1 MSEETKEIIPGDN
14 KILHY
19 VLHML
24 LTLAVA
30 AGVAWF
36 SNEII
41 LESAWD
47 KNYFYCAG
55 ILLVVIALCCLLEKN
70 KIYGSVRTVGILLAC
85 FIVSGLLLL
94 LSDYYVNLPIWLLG
108 GLVAAALV
116 DRNIGM
122 LYLYYFVFHAIY
134 LEQNVM
140 HGLVFHLVAATLIAF
155 FIPKMKTFLGMF
167 YLMAFSACVV
177 ITGSVIHNKM
187 SIDDSLLL
195 DTFYIL
201 CTYLVCIFVTM
212 LLVKWT
218 GDKKQQ
224 QDDPDETSDYE
235 YLNLLA
241 RETAE
246 QDAVIAEAIT
256 KQIPATQEIIIDY
269 APYCDEKSE
278 LLLELR
284 AKNKST
290 YAQALLVGKLASEIA
305 KSIGLND
312 MLTKAAGLYKKI
324 GKIKENN
331 DENTTMEIAKEHSF
345 PEPLISLLDQL
356 NHNRIEQK
364 EAALL
369 LITDGVISYYT
380 IVRHVQ
386 KTDISVEKIVDTIV
400 SKKIFQGEFNESGLS
415 MQECFLLREKLI
427 DLLKS
432 QDKKRAAN

>member
-1 MSEETKEIIPGDN
+1 MK
-14 KILHY
+14 KWILSL
-19 VLHML
+19 VMMCAF
-24 LTLAVA
+24 LAVLAGCGSSEDSSGDGEENKTLRVLTNA
-30 AGVAWF
+30 AYAPMEYMDKDNVVGFDIDFIKAVA
-36 SNEII
+36 E
-41 LESAWD
+41 E
-47 KNYFYCAG
+47 AG
-55 ILLVVIALCCLLEKN
+55 YELDIQ
-70 KIYGSVRTVGILLAC
+70 
-85 FIVSGLLLL
+85 
-94 LSDYYVNLPIWLLG
+94 
-108 GLVAAALV
+108 
-116 DRNIGM
+116 
-122 LYLYYFVFHAIY
+122 H
-134 LEQNVM
+134 
-140 HGLVFHLVAATLIAF
+140 
-155 FIPKMKTFLGMF
+155 
-167 YLMAFSACVV
+167 
-177 ITGSVIHNKM
+177 
-187 SIDDSLLL
+187 IDDSLLL

-201 CTYLVCIFVTM
+201 CTYLGCIFVTM

-224 QDDPDETSDYE
+224 QDDADGTSDYE

-246 QDAVIAEAIT
+246 QDAAIAEAIT
-256 KQIPATQEIIIDY
+256 KQIPVTQEIVIDY
-269 APYCDEKSE
+269 TPYCDEKSE

-331 DENTTMEIAKEHSF
+331 DENTTVEIAKEHDF
-345 PEPLISLLDQL
+345 PETLISLLDQL

-400 SKKIFQGEFNESGLS
+400 SKKIFQGEFNESDLS